1 MQHPASRL
9 LRKPHLRTRVNR
21 GYDQNIAPYLLSP
34 VNCTCYYAPHWAP
47 SGHVAHSLAFLEAP
61 ESAARYVGVMNED
74 ILIPVV
80 GGDEAVA
87 LLLAEP
93 LYCSLSPDYSRSR
106 ASLMN
111 KGK

>member
-1 MQHPASRL
+1 MQAPEYELRRIL
-9 LRKPHLRTRVNR
+9 LPLTRVTR
-21 GYDQNIAPYLLSP
+21 GHDQNIASYLLSP
-34 VNCTCYYAPHWAP
+34 VNFSCYYASPWAP

-61 ESAARYVGVMNED
+61 ESAARYVGVVNED

-93 LYCSLSPDYSRSR
+93 LYRSLDHSSQP
-106 ASLMN
+106 LL
-111 KGK
+111 